1 MRMMRECGVG
11 SALLWSI
18 GSWTPVLQVYSFPS
32 FIGIGGLLFF
42 VFLLSRPGV
51 IWFCYGFFF
60 FCCLLLCHFLRLSFL
75 FPPFMWVFTFSRIM
89 SFLRKAW
96 AWVICLLLWE
106 ADTFIL
112 LSTCSAM
119 HMNMTSI
126 MVMIYIA
133 RSNPA
138 IICCCSLKNIFKIPG
153 LWYKYWI
160 IHDQLAI

>member
-1 MRMMRECGVG
+1 MDACFTGLFIPFIYRNWG
-11 SALLWSI
+11 SSFFCFFAVSAWGYLILLW
-18 GSWTPVLQVYSFPS
+18 F
-32 FIGIGGLLFF
+32 
-42 VFLLSRPGV
+42 
-51 IWFCYGFFF
+51 FFF

-153 LWYKYWI
+153 LWYK
-160 IHDQLAI
+160 H